1 MTFKKKDFTGI
12 ILAGG
17 KSKRMGTDKGL
28 MDWKGKPMVSYSIEI
43 LQPLSKRILIS
54 TSDRKYE
61 RFNHELVPDI
71 TPDLGPMGGLLSCLE
86 FSDTEACI
94 CLPCDLPNMN
104 ASIIEFLISRFDGS
118 SCVVPLSPLPE
129 PLCAIYPREVIPV
142 IKDLIHKNTLSLL
155 NIYQYFPTK
164 YIYSHEF
171 PPSVDLK
178 SFENINTPFDVS
190 ITSEE

>member
-1 MTFKKKDFTGI
+1 
-12 ILAGG
+12 
-17 KSKRMGTDKGL
+17 
-28 MDWKGKPMVSYSIEI
+28 
-43 LQPLSKRILIS
+43 
-54 TSDRKYE
+54 
-61 RFNHELVPDI
+61 
-71 TPDLGPMGGLLSCLE
+71 
-86 FSDTEACI
+86 
-94 CLPCDLPNMN
+94 MN